1 MGERQGI
8 DLVTTAAG
16 APARF
21 TPRDRRALF
30 LMSLVGI
37 VVGYGAAMISST
49 IPFVRSALDVSEG
62 GMFGI
67 LAVTRALS
75 LFGVVF
81 AFTADRE
88 GRREPFLAAFSLIPI
103 GNLLTGLFPNTVLF
117 TLAQSITRI
126 GVVAVAALSIVYL
139 AEELT
144 PGRRAFGIGVYGVS
158 GAVGGGL
165 ALIILPFADTGD
177 ERWRLLFGFTAL
189 GLLVLPMLNRF
200 LAESRAFE
208 RTTSRVGYQA
218 VMSSESAG
226 FFWVLASAA
235 FLIAAFSGPAF
246 DFVLER
252 LITGLEWETRDA
264 ALLLIVFS
272 GLGTIGLLIG
282 GRAADVVGR
291 RVTMAVAIVIGLI
304 GGVGFYYSSTGPLL
318 AASVFLGTLGA
329 TMLTPAFAAVRT
341 ELFPTRLRA
350 SASGLI
356 TNTAIVGALV
366 GFGVGRLV
374 VDRIGLSQTILLLSV
389 GLLVALWLVL
399 QLPETRGKDLIRYTN
414 TR

>member
-1 MGERQGI
+1 
-8 DLVTTAAG
+8 
-16 APARF
+16 
-21 TPRDRRALF
+21 
-30 LMSLVGI
+30 MSLVGF

-49 IPFVRSALDVSEG
+49 IPFVRVALDVSEG

-67 LAVTRALS
+67 LAVTRAVS
-75 LFGVVF
+75 LLGIVF

-88 GRREPFLAAFSLIPI
+88 GRREPFLVAFALIPV

-117 TLAQSITRI
+117 AVTQSITRV
-126 GVVAVAALSIVYL
+126 GVVAIAALSIVYL
-139 AEELT
+139 AEQLT
-144 PGRRAFGIGVYGVS
+144 PGRRAFGIGIYGVS
-158 GAVGGGL
+158 GAMGGGL
-165 ALIILPFADTGD
+165 ALLILPFADSGD

-200 LAESRAFE
+200 LSESRAFE
-208 RTTSRVGYQA
+208 RSTARVGYQA
-218 VMSSESAG
+218 VTSSESAG
-226 FFWVLASAA
+226 YFWILASAA

-264 ALLLIVFS
+264 AMLLIVFS
-272 GLGTIGLLIG
+272 GLGSVGLLVG

-291 RVTMAVAIVIGLI
+291 RTTMAFAIVIGLV
-304 GGVGFYYSSTGPLL
+304 GGVGFYYASSGPLL
-318 AASVFLGTLGA
+318 AAAVFLGTLGA
-329 TMLTPAFAAVRT
+329 TMLTPAFAAART

-356 TNTAIVGALV
+356 TNTAIVGALF
-366 GFGVGRLV
+366 GFGLGRLV
-374 VDRIGLSQTILLLSV
+374 VDRIGLSQTILILSI

-399 QLPETRGKDLIRYTN
+399 QLPETKGKDLVGYTVG
-414 TR
+414 RS

>member
-1 MGERQGI
+1 M
-8 DLVTTAAG
+8 TTSAG
-16 APARF
+16 AALARF

-30 LMSLVGI
+30 LMSLVGL

-49 IPFVRSALDVSEG
+49 IPFVRTALDLSEG
-62 GMFGI
+62 GMFGV

-75 LFGVVF
+75 LLGVAF
-81 AFTADRE
+81 AFAADRE
-88 GRREPFLAAFSLIPI
+88 GRREPFLAAFALIPV
-103 GNLLTGLFPNTVLF
+103 GNLLTGLFPNPIIF
-117 TLAQSITRI
+117 TLTQSVTRI

-139 AEELT
+139 AEQLT

-158 GAVGGGL
+158 GAMGGGL
-165 ALIILPFADTGD
+165 ALLVLPFADTGD

-189 GLLVLPMLNRF
+189 GVLVLPMLNRF
-200 LAESRAFE
+200 LSESRAFV
-208 RTTSRVGYQA
+208 RTNTRVGYQA

-226 FFWVLASAA
+226 YFWVLAGAA

-264 ALLLIVFS
+264 AMMLIVFS
-272 GLGTIGLLIG
+272 GLGTVGLLVG
-282 GRAADVVGR
+282 GRIADVVGR
-291 RVTMAVAIVIGLI
+291 RATMAVAIVIGLI
-304 GGVGFYYSSTGPLL
+304 GGVGFYFATTGVLI

-329 TMLTPAFAAVRT
+329 TMLTPAFAATRT

-350 SASGLI
+350 TASGLI
-356 TNTAIVGALV
+356 TNTAIIGALL
-366 GFGVGRLV
+366 GFGVGRFI

-399 QLPETRGKDLIRYTN
+399 QLPETKGKDLVGYTVG
-414 TR
+414 R

>member
-1 MGERQGI
+1 
-8 DLVTTAAG
+8 
-16 APARF
+16 
-21 TPRDRRALF
+21 
-30 LMSLVGI
+30 MSLVGL

-49 IPFVRSALDVSEG
+49 IPFVRTALDLSEG
-62 GMFGI
+62 GMFGV

-75 LFGVVF
+75 LLGVAF
-81 AFTADRE
+81 AFAADRE
-88 GRREPFLAAFSLIPI
+88 GRREPFLAAFALIPV
-103 GNLLTGLFPNTVLF
+103 GNLLTGLFPNPIIF
-117 TLAQSITRI
+117 TLTQSVTRI

-139 AEELT
+139 AEQLT

-158 GAVGGGL
+158 GAMGGGL
-165 ALIILPFADTGD
+165 ALLVLPFADTGD

-189 GLLVLPMLNRF
+189 GVLVLPMLNRF
-200 LAESRAFE
+200 LSESRAFV
-208 RTTSRVGYQA
+208 RTNTRVGYQA

-226 FFWVLASAA
+226 YFWVLAGAA

-264 ALLLIVFS
+264 AMMLIVFS
-272 GLGTIGLLIG
+272 GLGTVGLLVG
-282 GRAADVVGR
+282 GRIADVVGR
-291 RVTMAVAIVIGLI
+291 RATMAVAIVIGLI
-304 GGVGFYYSSTGPLL
+304 GGVGFYFATTGVLI

-329 TMLTPAFAAVRT
+329 TMLTPAFAATRT

-350 SASGLI
+350 TASGLI
-356 TNTAIVGALV
+356 TNTAIIGALL
-366 GFGVGRLV
+366 GFGVGRFI

-399 QLPETRGKDLIRYTN
+399 QLPETKGKDLVGYTVG
-414 TR
+414 R